1 MTINVG
7 HLEEN
12 EIISQ
17 YSPNVKQR
25 DAFNCVM
32 LELSPRLLDHA
43 REIADALNEK
53 YHENGGKPNG
63 YTDLF
68 GVLETMLDIQLET
81 EQGQGLYEIDS
92 FTPTAYSKN
101 LPYAE
106 EGK

>member
-7 HLEEN
+7 HLKEN
-12 EIISQ
+12 EIMSS
-17 YSPNVKQR
+17 YSPNVEQN
-25 DAFNCVM
+25 DSFNCVM
-32 LELSPRLLDHA
+32 LELSSRLLNHA

-53 YHENGGKPNG
+53 YYENGGELNG

-81 EQGQGLYEIDS
+81 EQGQSLCETDP

-101 LPYAE
+101 LQNALE
-106 EGK
+106 R

>member
-7 HLEEN
+7 HLKEN
-12 EIISQ
+12 EIMSS
-17 YSPNVKQR
+17 YSPNVEQN
-25 DAFNCVM
+25 DSFNCVM
-32 LELSPRLLDHA
+32 LELSSRLLNHA

-53 YHENGGKPNG
+53 YYENGGKPNS
-63 YTDLF
+63 YTNLF
-68 GVLETMLDIQLET
+68 GVLESMLDIQLET
-81 EQGQGLYEIDS
+81 EQGQDLWDLDP